1 MNQTRR
7 RRLLMAAGGA
17 AVAPLAA
24 INTSVAR
31 AQAAA
36 PRVALV
42 IAGSMRTQSDRVD
55 AFRNRLRELGHVEG
69 RNLVLDL
76 RELDGRF
83 DQLPAVMA
91 EVVQSGPRVIVTHGA
106 AATRAARALTTTI
119 PIVLAIIGDPV
130 KEGFAASFARPGGNI
145 TGNSMIL
152 GLSVEKTM
160 EILHEIVPKAAR
172 VGLLIDP
179 QVPTYQ
185 VNRKL
190 FEAAAAKRRLT
201 PVYMNA
207 SSLQELPQ
215 AFADGVAQRVD
226 MLVVE
231 SLELFTVNPKLIVD
245 LAARH
250 RLPAIYS
257 VDSFVASGAL
267 VVYGYNSARFF
278 ANAAVFVDRI
288 LKGRKPAELPFEQPT
303 QIDMVLNMKTAKAL
317 GLKIPHSVLI
327 RAERVIE

>member
-1 MNQTRR
+1 MHHRR
-7 RRLLMAAGGA
+7 KLIGA
-17 AVAPLAA
+17 LGAVTLSMPFGAVAQTAP
-24 INTSVAR
+24 
-31 AQAAA
+31 AA

-69 RNLVLDL
+69 RNLILDL
-76 RELDGRF
+76 HELDGRF

-91 EVVQSGPRVIVTHGA
+91 AVVQSGPRVIVLHGA
-106 AATRAARALTTTI
+106 AAARAARALTTTI

-130 KEGFAASFARPGGNI
+130 KEGFAASFARPGGNL

-179 QVPTYQ
+179 QVPTYE
-185 VNRKL
+185 VNKKL

-201 PVYMNA
+201 PVYLHA
-207 SSLQELPQ
+207 SSLPELPQ
-215 AFADGVAQRVD
+215 AFAAGVAQRID

-257 VDSFVASGAL
+257 VDSFVASGGL

-303 QIDMVLNMKTAKAL
+303 LFEMVVNMKTAKSL
-317 GLKIPHSVLI
+317 GLKIPQTVLI
-327 RAERVIE
+327 RADRVIE

>member
-1 MNQTRR
+1 MNHRR
-7 RRLLMAAGGA
+7 KLIGALGA
-17 AVAPLAA
+17 AALQAPFAA
-24 INTSVAR
+24 I
-31 AQAAA
+31 AQTTPAA
-36 PRVALV
+36 PRVVLL
-42 IAGSMRTQSDRVD
+42 IAGSVRTQSDRVD
-55 AFRNRLRELGHVEG
+55 AFRKRLRELGYVEG
-69 RNLVLDL
+69 NNLTLEI

-83 DQLPAVMA
+83 DQLPAMMQAIVESKPA
-91 EVVQSGPRVIVTHGA
+91 VIVLHGA
-106 AATRAARALTTTI
+106 AAARAARALTSTI

-130 KEGFAASFARPGGNI
+130 KEGFAASFARPGGNL

-160 EILHEIVPKAAR
+160 EILHEIVPRAAR
-172 VGLLIDP
+172 AGLLIDP
-179 QVPTYQ
+179 QVPTYE
-185 VNRKL
+185 VNKKL

-201 PVYMNA
+201 PVYLHA
-207 SSLQELPQ
+207 SSLPELPQ
-215 AFADGVAQRVD
+215 AFAAGVAQRID

-267 VVYGYNSARFF
+267 VVYGYNTAHFF

-303 QIDMVLNMKTAKAL
+303 QIDMVLNMKTANSL
-317 GLKIPHSVLI
+317 GLKIPQTVLI
-327 RAERVIE
+327 RANRVIE